1 MPNWSHNKLT
11 ASDEVI
17 KQIVNEEGEIDFNTV
32 VPMPKELQG
41 TVSPSRDKTRKEK
54 DASKKLIEKYGNDN
68 WYDWSCENWGTKWN
82 GVSDEPYS
90 YVIGSGDTLFTYGE
104 GIIHFRTAWSYP
116 DSFIEALS
124 KKFPNELIEFEWEE
138 EQGFGE
144 AFTIKNG
151 EKVIKEEWDLPYWRE
166 EVEVG
171 KRHTIS
177 ECVGDGGR
185 IEPHT
190 PMFKSGKWYIDADEC
205 EEHDSLDEAKAR
217 CKVLE
222 EEWEKRRIVHSKI
235 DYKPVGS

>member
-1 MPNWSHNKLT
+1 MPNWSYNILN
-11 ASDEVI
+11 ASDEVL

-41 TVSPSRDKTRKEK
+41 TVSPSKDDTQEEK
-54 DASKKLIEKYGNDN
+54 DASKNLIEKYGSNN

-82 GVSDEPYS
+82 GVSDEPY
-90 YVIGSGDTLFTYGE
+90 TYGE

-116 DSFIEALS
+116 ESFIEALS
-124 KKFPNELIEFEWEE
+124 KKFPDELIEFEWEE

-151 EKVIKEEWDLPYWRE
+151 EKIILEEWDLPELGE

-171 KRHTIS
+171 RYIIS
-177 ECVGDGGR
+177 ECIEDGGR
-185 IEPHT
+185 EEPNI
-190 PMFKSGKWYIDADEC
+190 PKFKAGKWYIDMDEY

-217 CKVLE
+217 CKVLD
-222 EEWEKRRIVHSKI
+222 EEWDKRRIVHSKI

>member
-1 MPNWSHNKLT
+1 MPNWSYNILD
-11 ASDEVI
+11 ASDEVL

-41 TVSPSRDKTRKEK
+41 TVSPSKDDTQEEK
-54 DASKKLIEKYGNDN
+54 DASKNLIEKYGSDN
-68 WYDWSCENWGTKWN
+68 WYDWSCKNWGTKWN
-82 GVSDEPYS
+82 GVSDEPY
-90 YVIGSGDTLFTYGE
+90 TNGE

-116 DSFIEALS
+116 ESFIEALS
-124 KKFPNELIEFEWEE
+124 KKFPDELIKFEWEE

-151 EKVIKEEWDLPYWRE
+151 EKIILEEWDLPELGE

-171 KRHTIS
+171 RYIIS
-177 ECVGDGGR
+177 ECIEDGGR
-185 IEPHT
+185 EEPNI
-190 PMFKSGKWYIDADEC
+190 PKFKAGKWYIDMDEL

-222 EEWEKRRIVHSKI
+222 EEWEKKRIVHSKI

>member
-1 MPNWSHNKLT
+1 MPNWSYNILS
-11 ASDEVI
+11 ASDEVL
-17 KQIVNEEGEIDFNTV
+17 KQIVDEAGEIDFNTII
-32 VPMPKELQG
+32 PMPKELKG
-41 TVSPSRDKTRKEK
+41 TVSPTTDDTREK
-54 DASKKLIEKYGNDN
+54 RDASKKLIEKYGSNN
-68 WYDWSCENWGTKWN
+68 WYDWSCRYWGTKWN

-104 GIIHFRTAWSYP
+104 GVIQFRTAWSYP
-116 DSFIEALS
+116 EGFIEALS

-144 AFTIKNG
+144 VFTIQNG
-151 EKVIKEEWDLPYWRE
+151 EKIILEEWDLPKWGE

-171 KRHTIS
+171 RYSIS
-177 ECVGDGGR
+177 ECIEDGGR
-185 IEPHT
+185 YEPNI
-190 PMFKSGKWYIDADEC
+190 PKFEEGKWYIDIDEN
-205 EEHDSLDEAKAR
+205 EEYDSLDEAKAR